1 MEWFRIGSTTLIL
14 GLSSPVAWGA
24 DGGGDVRFAMLH
36 VGVHGDAGTAHD
48 IAADGAAGLCDV
60 QFSRVVCPATG
71 PVTFRWGPGPS
82 SGWELTGAT
91 VVEPGHTGVAWVLA
105 PESSREAERA
115 RLARTTV
122 TPTDVRDLF
131 FATGDHEVPT
141 PSMGMLQDLFSL
153 VDHPDPLVRRQLIDA
168 LVPWFRHTASDPL
181 SADAPQLVPPGLIT
195 QLAMDPDKVVRRRLA
210 NRLRDVNMPGE
221 PLQAEANTALHYLV
235 SLPNSTRPA
244 TASLG
249 VLAKAGRANAEE
261 SWISALGRVTTPG
274 PKGRAAANALA
285 RLAQVLEPSDVVD
298 PQRGLALVVQHHR
311 ERTWRYW
318 NAWRDD
324 LPFDRSTF
332 DLLLRDTLGA
342 HQGLVRHFSEEAP
355 DELAE
360 ALAAWEP
367 SPPHSARWSLVTQA
381 LQGTDHP
388 ALRVLLDDDGEAPA
402 GP

>member
-1 MEWFRIGSTTLIL
+1 MEWIRIGSTALVL
-14 GLSSPVAWGA
+14 WLSAATAWGA
-24 DGGGDVRFAMLH
+24 EGVDELRFAMLH
-36 VGVHGDAGTAHD
+36 VGVHSDAGTAFD
-48 IAADGAAGLCDV
+48 VAADGAAGQCQV

-71 PVTFRWGPGPS
+71 PVTFRWGPG
-82 SGWELTGAT
+82 GGDWDLTGST
-91 VVEPGHTGVAWVLA
+91 VVEPGSTGVAWVLA
-105 PESSREAERA
+105 PEGDRTKERA

-122 TPTDVRDLF
+122 TQADVRDLF

-181 SADAPQLVPPGLIT
+181 SPDAPQLVPPGLIT
-195 QLAMDPDKVVRRRLA
+195 QLAMDRDKVVRRRLA

-235 SLPNSTRPA
+235 SIPNSTRPA

-249 VLAKAGRANAEE
+249 VLSKAGRANAEE
-261 SWISALGRVTTPG
+261 SWISAIGRVTTPG

-285 RLAQVLEPSDVVD
+285 RLSQVLEPSDVVD
-298 PQRGLALVVQHHR
+298 PQRGLALVLRHHR

-318 NAWRDD
+318 SAWRDD
-324 LPFDRSTF
+324 LPFDRTTF

-342 HQGLVRHFSEEAP
+342 HQGLMRHFAAEAP
-355 DELAE
+355 DELAQ

-367 SPPHSARWSLVTQA
+367 SPPHTPRWKLVTQPI
-381 LQGTDHP
+381 QGTEHP
-388 ALRVLLDDDGEAPA
+388 ELRRLLDADGQGPA
-402 GP
+402 DR